1 MAFDPTKPLALVE
14 GRSGTTRLTPKSR
27 TRPHEGVKRIRVL
40 ATDRVSPSGFSTVI
54 AVLMHGTFGEE
65 EFIHEVDAEGLLG
78 ESTEREPVFLVNAP
92 EDEVAAPA
100 VDQDPPTRVVILD
113 IDGPMIPTT
122 HVLVEDMA
130 FWDRRF
136 PAGTI
141 AVMNTLCAESGAR
154 IVLNTTHNTPRSDAP
169 DIEKALV
176 AQGLNP
182 AHLHPTDP
190 KTRYPD
196 LRRAEAAADWLARHP
211 EVTDW
216 VAFDDAAFTQEPNL
230 IWVDPDSGVTL
241 DHLNQ
246 ALERFGCNPIIVL
259 A

>member
-1 MAFDPTKPLALVE
+1 MAFDPTRPLALVH
-14 GRSGTTRLTPKSR
+14 GPNGASHITPDSP
-27 TRPHEGVKRIRVL
+27 TRPHEGIERIRVL
-40 ATDRVSPSGFSTVI
+40 ATDLVHPAGYSTAI
-54 AVLMHGTFGEE
+54 AVLKNGFFGRE
-65 EFIHEVDAEGLLG
+65 EFLWQVNADGLVG
-78 ESTEREPVFLVNAP
+78 DSSTTRPIFLVNAP

-176 AQGLNP
+176 AQGLDP
-182 AHLHPTDP
+182 AHLHPSDP

-196 LRRAEAAADWLARHP
+196 LRRAEAATDWLARHP
-211 EVTDW
+211 EVTEW

-230 IWVDPDSGVTL
+230 IWVDPDSGITL
-241 DHLNQ
+241 NHLNQ
-246 ALERFGCNPIIVL
+246 ALDRFGCKPIIVL